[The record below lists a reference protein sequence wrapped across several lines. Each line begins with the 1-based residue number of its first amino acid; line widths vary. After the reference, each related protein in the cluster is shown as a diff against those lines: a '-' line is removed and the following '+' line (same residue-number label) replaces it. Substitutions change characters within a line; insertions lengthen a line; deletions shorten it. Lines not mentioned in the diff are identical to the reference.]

1 MPLILFRPSLVI
13 SKKRRIIIFTSS
25 CAFKYVLDIPGKEM
39 NSIVLCV
46 RRKPLVCLPSLLCKL
61 DNVFSCTLAYFFSF
75 S

>member
-39 NSIVLCV
+39 NSSF
-46 RRKPLVCLPSLLCKL
+46 VCTSQTFGLLTEFALQTRQRIQLYTSL
-61 DNVFSCTLAYFFSF
+61 FFSF

>member
-13 SKKRRIIIFTSS
+13 SKILTLSDFHVFPCLR
-25 CAFKYVLDIPGKEM
+25 YVFNIPGKEM
-39 NSIVLCV
+39 NSVLLCV